1 MSKLFFEG
9 GALFMSVLTLELVII
24 FVVFAASL
32 RIKEEAMM
40 NNRINLMK
48 SIGALALVTG
58 ILGQLLGLYAA
69 FEAISQM
76 GTVSPQMLAGGL
88 RVSSI
93 TSIYG
98 LIIFCVCYLLSFGMS
113 YLNGSGRLA
122 G

>member
-1 MSKLFFEG
+1 MFW
-9 GALFMSVLTLELVII
+9 LELVII
-24 FVVFAASL
+24 FVVFTASL